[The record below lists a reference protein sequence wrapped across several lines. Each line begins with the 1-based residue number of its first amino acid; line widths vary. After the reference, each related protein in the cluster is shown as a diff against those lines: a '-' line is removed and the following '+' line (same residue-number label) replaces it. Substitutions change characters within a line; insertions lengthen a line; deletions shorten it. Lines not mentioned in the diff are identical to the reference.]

1 MTNQKVK
8 ILILAAIPRGLR
20 LDKEI
25 REIEDAIRRANERDL
40 FDIRTRTAI
49 RPQDIRRAIAEE
61 KPQIV
66 HFCGHGEDDGS
77 LLLEDDGGNNKSVSP
92 QGLAALFE
100 RHSDYVNCVLFN
112 ACYSEKT
119 ADAISQHINYV
130 VGMNHA
136 IGDKAAIVF
145 SQGFYDGLGYE
156 QKDNQD
162 VFQKAFNEG
171 LIAIGLEDFSQK
183 SIPVFKKNVND
194 LKTIKPSNTDIKKL
208 EEIPT
213 TGFEAS
219 EVGADYTELASSL
232 SKKNF
237 MLADDKTARIM
248 LWIAR
253 REKEGWLREEDI
265 NNLPC
270 RDLCTIDQLWLASSS
285 GKFGFSVQKQ
295 IWIECGGELLESDF
309 ETITKFLERLDWKN
323 NTHIVHDICWDLR
336 ATYGHLPLALVGL
349 HRHMFLK
356 ALFSQNIV
364 ATTPESITIP
374 FWLRLAS
381 RQINSAYRKTFKRE
395 EWGKEVNITEK
406 IIDIKKITGKTM
418 QQQIEEEI
426 KYFSFLMQKLL
437 SCNI

>member
-1 MTNQKVK
+1 MTNQKLK

-25 REIEDAIRRANERDL
+25 REIEDAIRRANERDW
-40 FDIRTRTAI
+40 FDIITRTAI
-49 RPQDIRRAIAEE
+49 RPQDIRRTIAEE

-66 HFCGHGEDDGS
+66 HFCGHGKDDGS
-77 LLLEDDGGNNKSVSP
+77 LLLEDDGGNNKSVPP

-100 RHSDYVNCVLFN
+100 QHSDYVECVVFN
-112 ACYSEKT
+112 ACYSVKT
-119 ADAISQHINYV
+119 ADAVSKYINYV
-130 VGMNHA
+130 VGMNQP

-145 SQGFYDGLGYE
+145 AQGFYDGLGYE
-156 QKDNQD
+156 QEDNQD

-171 LIAIGLEDFSQK
+171 LVAIGLEDFSQK
-183 SIPVFKKNVND
+183 SIPVLKQVVNK
-194 LKTIKPSNTDIKKL
+194 LNIIKPSNTTTKRL
-208 EEIPT
+208 EDIPT
-213 TGFEAS
+213 TGSEAS
-219 EVGADYTELASSL
+219 EVGADYTALASSL
-232 SKKNF
+232 SKKTF
-237 MLADDKTARIM
+237 FLADRETARIM

-270 RDLCTIDQLWLASSS
+270 RDLCTIDQLWLASSN

-295 IWIECGGELLESDF
+295 IWIEFGGKLLESDF
-309 ETITKFLERLDWKN
+309 ETIIKFLERLEWEDNK
-323 NTHIVHDICWDLR
+323 HINHDICWDLR

-349 HRHMFLK
+349 HRHMFLE
-356 ALFSQNIV
+356 ALSQNIV
-364 ATTPESITIP
+364 ATTPESTTVP
-374 FWLRLAS
+374 FWLRIAS
-381 RQINSAYRKTFKRE
+381 RRINSAYRKNFKRK
-395 EWGKEVNITEK
+395 EWGKEVNITEE